1 MLKRIAILSFAMILL
16 AWPLQAAQW
25 NFDKAHSSIGFS
37 VRHLVVS
44 STKGFFTDYTGSVEF
59 DGKNLANGSVE
70 ITIQATSIN
79 TENEDRDNHLRNP
92 DFFNVAEYPTIIF
105 KSKKIIPGEA
115 NAFTL
120 IGDLTMKDVTKEIT
134 LNGELNGVIEDP
146 WGNTRAG
153 FSAET
158 TINRQ
163 DFNVAWE
170 NKLKDGS
177 LVVGND
183 VAIVLEIE
191 LIKQK

>member
-1 MLKRIAILSFAMILL
+1 MLKRITILSFAMILL